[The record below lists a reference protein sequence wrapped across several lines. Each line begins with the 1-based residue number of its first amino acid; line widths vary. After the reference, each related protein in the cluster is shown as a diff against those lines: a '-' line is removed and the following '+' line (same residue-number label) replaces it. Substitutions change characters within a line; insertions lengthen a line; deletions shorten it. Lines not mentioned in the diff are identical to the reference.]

1 MKKPVSVKRLIKH
14 VSQSHKTTSKDINV
28 TKNNI
33 GYTPVGAGK
42 LTVVYLA
49 NKHSRVHALLKQDG
63 GVPHIVAGHQGVG
76 VVHAGRVHGEPADGS
91 YRHAVLPN
99 QPQLHHPLIY
109 VVFVSAIHRA
119 HAGVL
124 STQTLQL
131 RAFGFRKNNTL
142 TFSQQQTNF
151 RA

>member
-1 MKKPVSVKRLIKH
+1 MKNPVSVKRLIKH
-14 VSQSHKTTSKDINV
+14 VSQRHKTTSKDINV

-91 YRHAVLPN
+91 YRHAVLPH

-109 VVFVSAIHRA
+109 VVFVSAIHR
-119 HAGVL
+119 L
-124 STQTLQL
+124 SEHMQASSVHKHYSYGLSASERTTL
-131 RAFGFRKNNTL
+131 
-142 TFSQQQTNF
+142 
-151 RA
+151 